1 MHEHGL
7 AAQANSLKNTCNRN
21 ECSPS
26 TSNKQAQRAWV
37 SALGDCCYCLVLS
50 LPLPTLFPS
59 LRSFSHDATPKS
71 VCANTRDPT
80 RYLPGDELPE
90 NMQMTFDPSAYL
102 TLQEWTTEWPC
113 LSCDVLPD
121 ALGANRQTVGDV
133 MRYGVVC

>member
-1 MHEHGL
+1 VHVCSR
-7 AAQANSLKNTCNRN
+7 AASQPAVDNHVLLFFLNSRD
-21 ECSPS
+21 EDDDDEDDDEEDDDDDDDDGG
-26 TSNKQAQRAWV
+26 AAM
-37 SALGDCCYCLVLS
+37 DEE
-50 LPLPTLFPS
+50 
-59 LRSFSHDATPKS
+59 DAPEEQT
-71 VCANTRDPT
+71 
-80 RYLPGDELPE
+80 YLPGDELPE